1 MSLLESI
8 WAYVLVF
15 ILAAA
20 PFFEAYAVIPLAI
33 LAGLPTVPV
42 IIIGLAGNILTILL
56 LLLFIQKIKEWR
68 RKKGKND
75 EHEEPSKRSI
85 RAKKLWEKYGL
96 PGLAFIGPLFV
107 GSHLTAFMSV
117 TLGGTKKGTLYWMIA
132 SITSWS
138 IIFSIFAYFGVD
150 LLGRN
155 EDSFLKE
162 IFNNQ

>member
-1 MSLLESI
+1 MSLLDSI

-15 ILAAA
+15 SLAAA

-42 IIIGLAGNILTILL
+42 MIVGLAGNILTILL
-56 LLLFIQKIKEWR
+56 LLLFIQKIKEWTT
-68 RKKGKND
+68 KKRKND
-75 EHEEPSKRSI
+75 EQKAPSKRSL
-85 RAKKLWEKYGL
+85 RAQKLWEKYGL

-132 SITSWS
+132 SITTWS
-138 IIFSIFAYFGVD
+138 VVFSIFAYFGVD

-162 IFNNQ
+162 ILQ